1 MLEFYNSMPGKQFFD
16 GNIPRIVKALEL
28 QNTLKIYEMK
38 KELGLTEE
46 EIKKILKIIK
56 ELL

>member
-1 MLEFYNSMPGKQFFD
+1 MFDFYKTMPGKQFFD

-38 KELGLTEE
+38 KELELTEE
-46 EIKKILKIIK
+46 EIENLLKKIK
-56 ELL
+56 ENL